1 MAEEKI
7 EKGVISEEALE
18 EIAGGINV
26 SKETL
31 KKIAIDAG
39 VIIASGAALI
49 GGGYGLYK
57 LGENRGENRGYQ
69 SGYNTAMGKHSRSSN
84 RGVYFDPKFEEKNL
98 PRLFGDEK
106 YEQD

>member
-84 RGVYFDPKFEEKNL
+84 RRVNFGPQFDEGDLPKLFEE
-98 PRLFGDEK
+98 
-106 YEQD
+106 Q